1 MEYNDRNNVITETDE
16 EGNVIE
22 YTYGDEA
29 NPDLETKVKE
39 TSAEGKVV
47 YEVEYSYDS
56 NGNVIK
62 ETDHIEK
69 TIINYS
75 YDKDGNVTESVETLV
90 DNSEN
95 IDKGLNTS
103 TYEDSYD
110 VDGNNLTSKVKTGS
124 INQSTENTYDLLGRV
139 KTSKDEKNIVTSYE
153 YDEFGRVKSTV
164 KEGTDNKKETTETS
178 YDLNGRIIKEIDKL
192 GRIAT
197 YKYDDMGRV
206 VSKTLTYGDE
216 TRTTTTSYGYVDNF
230 YVVTGTGSNKRLPSV
245 EVVEE
250 KNANN
255 EVIAKTYTD
264 SYGQIVREERDGIC
278 KDYTY
283 DKQGNVFT
291 TYSRG
296 AQDVNTVSHK
306 LVVTLYDKNGRLT
319 DTIQNPVYR
328 NGSFTVDVTKSI
340 VMTNKYDARGNLVEE
355 TDGKG
360 NKTIYEYNEE
370 DRLVKTSIDDGTGT
384 SNDTVYEYDIQNKDN
399 AGKIVS
405 TTDKTINALGNISE
419 TIKNGAGQVLS
430 IEDKGNSKNIKTVY
444 EYDASGNV
452 IKENKSDGSYIKYTY
467 NTQNKVVGKYEYS
480 TDNKWKKLS
489 SYTYNEDDL
498 LNKVS
503 EYNVIDG
510 SPIAY
515 RYTFYEYDAL
525 GRMIG
530 SSEIYKTG
538 LPNESEIYESKQTYK
553 YDIEDKLVEIRYPS
567 TSKDKLKGIV
577 FEYNDYKWLTKI
589 KGIVSESNN
598 ELLRDIRTYD
608 YYNDGKIKTINDYRG
623 FLNGINGYIKK
634 DYEYD
639 VFDRVTKMTYS
650 DSKSIESILEQHTY
664 SYDKNSN
671 IIQEENINN
680 YPSDNQ
686 EKVDEVKTYLYDNLD
701 RLVST
706 KKIDNIRNTEST
718 KTYEYDKVGNCI
730 KTTENGITVTNV
742 YNNLNQLTRSETTKD
757 ESLMNIKF
765 YVYDS
770 NGNQTI
776 EQTVVEAPNISETIQ
791 KEYDINNQLTKVTCR
806 NGGVDG
812 EITYTQENVYNY
824 AGKRICKKYNDK
836 ITNYYYQG
844 DVLLYTTDENG
855 NKTSQNIIGLQE
867 NIIATIR
874 YENGSQHAYFY
885 NKDAKTSVEN
895 IVDENGSGVTCYTY
909 TDYGET
915 SKYGSKDFYNE
926 ICYTSEVYD
935 ELTGLY
941 YLNARY
947 YNPENYSFITQ
958 DSYRGEQKEY
968 NTWNLYAYCG
978 ENPINYVDPSG
989 HFVIAISAIE
999 AYAISALVSAVVTK
1013 ELYDT
1018 VTGKRKK
1025 KVEYDPDPYKR
1036 ENQKKQSRET
1046 KNKNRKKSN
1055 YKPKNNRRDN
1065 KPAKPKKHTP
1075 SKAHRK
1081 IKKKS
1086 R

>member
-1 MEYNDRNNVITETDE
+1 M
-16 EGNVIE
+16 
-22 YTYGDEA
+22 
-29 NPDLETKVKE
+29 KVKLR
-39 TSAEGKVV
+39 K
-47 YEVEYSYDS
+47 
-56 NGNVIK
+56 
-62 ETDHIEK
+62 
-69 TIINYS
+69 
-75 YDKDGNVTESVETLV
+75 
-90 DNSEN
+90 
-95 IDKGLNTS
+95 
-103 TYEDSYD
+103 
-110 VDGNNLTSKVKTGS
+110 
-124 INQSTENTYDLLGRV
+124 
-139 KTSKDEKNIVTSYE
+139 
-153 YDEFGRVKSTV
+153 
-164 KEGTDNKKETTETS
+164 
-178 YDLNGRIIKEIDKL
+178 
-192 GRIAT
+192 
-197 YKYDDMGRV
+197 
-206 VSKTLTYGDE
+206 
-216 TRTTTTSYGYVDNF
+216 
-230 YVVTGTGSNKRLPSV
+230 
-245 EVVEE
+245 
-250 KNANN
+250 AN
-255 EVIAKTYTD
+255 
-264 SYGQIVREERDGIC
+264 R
-278 KDYTY
+278 
-283 DKQGNVFT
+283 
-291 TYSRG
+291 
-296 AQDVNTVSHK
+296 H
-306 LVVTLYDKNGRLT
+306 
-319 DTIQNPVYR
+319 
-328 NGSFTVDVTKSI
+328 
-340 VMTNKYDARGNLVEE
+340 
-355 TDGKG
+355 
-360 NKTIYEYNEE
+360 
-370 DRLVKTSIDDGTGT
+370 
-384 SNDTVYEYDIQNKDN
+384 
-399 AGKIVS
+399 
-405 TTDKTINALGNISE
+405 
-419 TIKNGAGQVLS
+419 
-430 IEDKGNSKNIKTVY
+430 
-444 EYDASGNV
+444 
-452 IKENKSDGSYIKYTY
+452 
-467 NTQNKVVGKYEYS
+467 
-480 TDNKWKKLS
+480 
-489 SYTYNEDDL
+489 
-498 LNKVS
+498 
-503 EYNVIDG
+503 
-510 SPIAY
+510 
-515 RYTFYEYDAL
+515 
-525 GRMIG
+525 
-530 SSEIYKTG
+530 
-538 LPNESEIYESKQTYK
+538 
-553 YDIEDKLVEIRYPS
+553 IRYPN

-589 KGIVSESNN
+589 KGIVNESNN

-650 DSKSIESILEQHTY
+650 DSKLIESVLEQHTY

-671 IIQEENINN
+671 IIREENINN

-706 KKIDNIRNTEST
+706 KKVDNIRNTEST

-824 AGKRICKKYNDK
+824 AGKRICKKDNDK

-855 NKTSQNIIGLQE
+855 NKTCQNIIGLQE

-895 IVDENGSGVTCYTY
+895 IVDENGSGVTSYTY

-915 SKYGSKDFYNE
+915 SKYSSKDFYNE

-989 HFVIAISAIE
+989 HKREKIYGVYLEVKRKKNDKEKTKYVEALYKIANKSQFKSKYKLFENEVARKVLVAQSAWESGYGTSYSAVNRNNIFGFVGYTYKSLKASIE
-999 AYAISALVSAVVTK
+999 AYAWQLNN
-1013 ELYDT
+1013 
-1018 VTGKRKK
+1018 GKQKGYKQARKYLK
-1025 KVEYDPDPYKR
+1025 
-1036 ENQKKQSRET
+1036 
-1046 KNKNRKKSN
+1046 KNKNDAKGYVVRFAHTYCASSSAMEYTKTILNMIDYIKNRKVWN
-1055 YKPKNNRRDN
+1055 
-1065 KPAKPKKHTP
+1065 
-1075 SKAHRK
+1075 
-1081 IKKKS
+1081 
-1086 R
+1086 